1 MVVSANSGSKVPL
14 SLHALLDGGGMSF
27 SRQTSGA
34 SQRNDVPL
42 ESIYM
47 HQFSRQASCTSAGT
61 HQGTDDLDSAA
72 AFSRQVS
79 RASKCSE
86 DTQRRTFTPY
96 HSQSVPK
103 SENLQAN
110 LRARPAGTQ
119 SATTL
124 MLRNIPNKYT
134 QNLLM
139 KEIDASGFTGTYDFF
154 YLPMDVHNRSN
165 VGYAFINFADSADAK
180 RFYQVFDEHRFQQI
194 QSRKVS
200 SVSYGHVQGLLANL
214 KHFENRAVTHSQN
227 DQYRPVVLQGGKRV
241 DFEVAVAEASKRLV
255 CKGRRAAAGCAVT
268 KSEGDFGERHGAG
281 QRKIRQAAPSSPV
294 VDPSESMQ
302 GTRQGLQAALR
313 EVLIMQQGTY
323 LQAAPVEP
331 GLARYRALVPPLGS
345 APYAGVEMKVSAPPG
360 LEQSALPCHDSPAYV
375 QLPAW
380 GIGKVSA

>member
-1 MVVSANSGSKVPL
+1 MMSAYSATDSRFELFLNDMLDSGKP
-14 SLHALLDGGGMSF
+14 F
-27 SRQTSGA
+27 SREWS
-34 SQRNDVPL
+34 SV
-42 ESIYM
+42 
-47 HQFSRQASCTSAGT
+47 
-61 HQGTDDLDSAA
+61 DSTTC
-72 AFSRQVS
+72 AFSRQISRETVS
-79 RASKCSE
+79 NSSSE
-86 DTQRRTFTPY
+86 EAAAVANPARRTFTPY

-103 SENLQAN
+103 TENLQAN
-110 LRARPAGTQ
+110 LMGRPAANQAT
-119 SATTL
+119 TTL

-134 QNLLM
+134 QNSLM
-139 KEIDASGFTGTYDFF
+139 EEIDSCGFKATYDFF

-281 QRKIRQAAPSSPV
+281 QRKIRQSAPSSPV

-360 LEQSALPCHDSPAYV
+360 LERSALPCHDSPAFV

>member
-1 MVVSANSGSKVPL
+1 MMNVNAAMDSRFEFLLNGMMDVGKPFSHEISSASTT
-14 SLHALLDGGGMSF
+14 ATF
-27 SRQTSGA
+27 SRQISRDSGTRSSSSEEVAA
-34 SQRNDVPL
+34 SA
-42 ESIYM
+42 E
-47 HQFSRQASCTSAGT
+47 GT
-61 HQGTDDLDSAA
+61 NLA
-72 AFSRQVS
+72 
-79 RASKCSE
+79 
-86 DTQRRTFTPY
+86 RRTFTPY
-96 HSQSVPK
+96 HAQSVPK

-110 LRARPAGTQ
+110 LRGRPAGTQ

-165 VGYAFINFADSADAK
+165 VGYAFINFADPADAK

-227 DQYRPVVLQGGKRV
+227 DQYRPVVLRGGNRV
-241 DFEVAVAEASKRLV
+241 DFEVAVAEASARLAGKGKRS
-255 CKGRRAAAGCAVT
+255 AGGGAVT
-268 KSEGDFGERHGAG
+268 KSKGGSSVPAAADFGGRHGAG
-281 QRKIRQAAPSSPV
+281 QRKFTPASPAFPA

-302 GTRQGLQAALR
+302 GTRQGLDAAICQMLMQQQAA
-313 EVLIMQQGTY
+313 T
-323 LQAAPVEP
+323 VEA
-331 GLARYRALVPPLGS
+331 GLTSYGGFVPFSP
-345 APYAGVEMKVSAPPG
+345 PPG
-360 LEQSALPCHDSPAYV
+360 LDQFAQPCHDSPAYV

-380 GIGKVSA
+380 VVPRMGSFSSGTTLA

>member
-1 MVVSANSGSKVPL
+1 MMNVNAAMDSRFEFLLNGMMDVGKPFSHEISSASTT
-14 SLHALLDGGGMSF
+14 ATF
-27 SRQTSGA
+27 SRQISRDSGTRSSSSEEVAA
-34 SQRNDVPL
+34 SA
-42 ESIYM
+42 E
-47 HQFSRQASCTSAGT
+47 GT
-61 HQGTDDLDSAA
+61 NLA
-72 AFSRQVS
+72 
-79 RASKCSE
+79 
-86 DTQRRTFTPY
+86 RRTFTPY
-96 HSQSVPK
+96 HAQSVPK

-110 LRARPAGTQ
+110 LRGRPAGTQ

-165 VGYAFINFADSADAK
+165 VGYAFINFADPADAK

-227 DQYRPVVLQGGKRV
+227 DQYRPVVLRGGNRV

-255 CKGRRAAAGCAVT
+255 CKSRRAAAGGAVT

-281 QRKIRQAAPSSPV
+281 QRNIRQSAPSSPV

-302 GTRQGLQAALR
+302 GTRQGSQAALR
-313 EVLIMQQGTY
+313 EVLIMQQATY

-345 APYAGVEMKVSAPPG
+345 APDVGVEMKVSAPPG